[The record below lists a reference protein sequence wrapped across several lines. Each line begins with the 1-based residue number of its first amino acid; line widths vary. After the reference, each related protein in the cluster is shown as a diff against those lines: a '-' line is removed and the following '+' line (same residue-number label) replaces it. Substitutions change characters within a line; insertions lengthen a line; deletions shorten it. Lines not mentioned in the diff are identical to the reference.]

1 VTALNLWTDRV
12 AAYFLTDTAA
22 YDRTGVVAAFDTK
35 VAVSS
40 RHRIAIARNGAAVP
54 GTSAKITAWLEQQ
67 SSQYQAIA
75 AVPGLIASLAV
86 ELRETRGDLPS
97 DCYYVPPFSLYLVA
111 AWSIEH
117 GRPLCC
123 VIANGQAALPPKM
136 APGMLHPIGSYLS
149 PPVVGQGFPSS
160 RRQAARFI
168 QAQRLQPDEM
178 GNFSIGGC
186 AELTTVDADGARTE
200 LLHAWPDKINRPI
213 RPRWYERLKRWAD
226 VKASARRPQ
235 PALVTRPF

>member
-1 VTALNLWTDRV
+1 VTALNLWTDSA

-54 GTSAKITAWLEQQ
+54 GTSAKITAWLDQQ
-67 SSQYQAIA
+67 SSQHQAIA
-75 AVPGLIASLAV
+75 AVPALIASLAY
-86 ELRETRGDLPS
+86 ELRDTRGDLPS
-97 DCYYVPPFSLYLVA
+97 DCYYVPPFALYLVA

-149 PPVVGQGFPSS
+149 PPVAGQGFPSN
-160 RRQAARFI
+160 RRQADRFI
-168 QAQRLQPDEM
+168 QAQRLQRDEL
-178 GNFSIGGC
+178 GNFSIGGS
-186 AELTTVDADGARTE
+186 AELTTVSADGVQVVRLCT
-200 LLHAWPDKINRPI
+200 WPDRVGRRI
-213 RPRWYERLKRWAD
+213 RPRWYERLERWGRD
-226 VKASARRPQ
+226 
-235 PALVTRPF
+235 TRTQIP